1 MVIVRKAAVR
11 DIPRILE
18 LYEELTENKQ
28 DISPAKAKQILRQI
42 NAISE
47 GRLLVAEQDGMVLG
61 TLYIQVIPNLSHNGT
76 PYAIIENVVV
86 DKRFHKQGI
95 GRLLIENALTFAREA
110 GCYKVQLLSMKKRL
124 EAHQFYRALGF
135 EDSALGFRLY
145 FNKD

>member
-18 LYEELTENKQ
+18 LYEELTEKKQ

-124 EAHQFYRALGF
+124 DAHQFYSALGF

>member
-1 MVIVRKAAVR
+1 MVTIRKANIQ
-11 DIPRILE
+11 DIPRILQ
-18 LYEELTENKQ
+18 LYEELTEKKQ
-28 DISPAKAKQILRQI
+28 DLSPARAKRIFDQI
-42 NAISE
+42 NALSD
-47 GRLLVAEQDGMVLG
+47 GKLLVAEKDGLVLG

-86 DKRFHKQGI
+86 NKRFHKQGI

-145 FNKD
+145 FDKE

>member
-1 MVIVRKAAVR
+1 MVTVRKAAVR

-18 LYEELTENKQ
+18 LYEELTEKKQ
-28 DISPAKAKQILRQI
+28 DISPAKAKRIFNQI
-42 NAISE
+42 NALSD
-47 GRLLVAEQDGMVLG
+47 GKLLVAEKDGVVSG
-61 TLYIQVIPNLSHNGT
+61 TLYIQVIPNLSHDGT

-95 GRLLIENALTFAREA
+95 GRRLMDDALNFAREA

-124 EAHQFYRALGF
+124 DAHQFYRTLDF

>member
-1 MVIVRKAAVR
+1 MVTVRKAAVR

-18 LYEELTENKQ
+18 LYEELTETKQ
-28 DISPAKAKQILRQI
+28 DISAVKAKQVLKQI
-42 NAISE
+42 NAISD
-47 GRLLVAEQDGMVLG
+47 GKLLVAEKDGEVLG

-95 GRLLIENALTFAREA
+95 GRQLIENALAFARGD

-124 EAHQFYRALGF
+124 DAHQFYRTLGF

-145 FNKD
+145 FDKD

>member
-1 MVIVRKAAVR
+1 MVTVRKAAVR

-18 LYEELTENKQ
+18 LYEELTEKKQ
-28 DISPAKAKQILRQI
+28 DISPAKAKQVFKQI
-42 NAISE
+42 NDISA
-47 GRLLVAEQDGMVLG
+47 GKFLVAEKDGEVLG
-61 TLYIQVIPNLSHNGT
+61 TLSIQVIPNLSHNGT

-95 GRLLIENALTFAREA
+95 GRQLIENALAFARGD

-124 EAHQFYRALGF
+124 DAHQFYRTLGF

>member
-1 MVIVRKAAVR
+1 MVTVRTTAVR

-18 LYEELTENKQ
+18 LYEELTEKKQ

-76 PYAIIENVVV
+76 PYAVIENVVV

-95 GRLLIENALTFAREA
+95 GRLLMENALTFAREA

-135 EDSALGFRLY
+135 ADSALGFRLY
-145 FNKD
+145 FNKE

>member
-47 GRLLVAEQDGMVLG
+47 GRLLVAEQDGLVLG
-61 TLYIQVIPNLSHNGT
+61 TLYIQVIPSLSHNGT
-76 PYAIIENVVV
+76 PYAVIENVVV

-124 EAHQFYRALGF
+124 DAHQFYRAFGF

>member
-1 MVIVRKAAVR
+1 MVTIRKATTN

-18 LYEELTENKQ
+18 LYEELTEVKQ
-28 DISPAKAKQILRQI
+28 DISAAKAEQVFKQID
-42 NAISE
+42 AIPD
-47 GRLLVAEQDGMVLG
+47 GRFLVAEKDGLVLG

-76 PYAIIENVVV
+76 PYAVIENVVV

-95 GRLLIENALTFAREA
+95 GRLLMENALTFAREA

-135 EDSALGFRLY
+135 ADSALVFRLY
-145 FNKD
+145 FNKE

>member
-1 MVIVRKAAVR
+1 MVTVRKAAVR

-18 LYEELTENKQ
+18 LYEELTEKKQ
-28 DISPAKAKQILRQI
+28 DISPAKAKQVFKQI
-42 NAISE
+42 NDISA
-47 GRLLVAEQDGMVLG
+47 GKFLVAEKDGEVLG

-95 GRLLIENALTFAREA
+95 GRQLIENALAFARGA

-124 EAHQFYRALGF
+124 DAHQFYRTLDF

>member
-1 MVIVRKAAVR
+1 MVTIRKAITS

-18 LYEELTENKQ
+18 LYEELTEKKQ

-76 PYAIIENVVV
+76 PYAVIENVVV

-95 GRLLIENALTFAREA
+95 GRLLMENALTFAREA

-135 EDSALGFRLY
+135 ADSALGFRLY
-145 FNKD
+145 FNKE

>member
-1 MVIVRKAAVR
+1 MVTVRKAAVR

-18 LYEELTENKQ
+18 LYEELTEKKQ
-28 DISPAKAKQILRQI
+28 DISPAKAKQVFKQI
-42 NAISE
+42 NDISA
-47 GRLLVAEQDGMVLG
+47 GKFLVAEKDGEVLG

-76 PYAIIENVVV
+76 PYAVIENVVV

-124 EAHQFYRALGF
+124 DAHQFYRAFGF

>member
-76 PYAIIENVVV
+76 PYAVIENVVV

-124 EAHQFYRALGF
+124 DAHQFYRAFGF